1 MFEPQTLLVF
11 TAAAALFAVF
21 PGPAVMY
28 IVTRSVAQGRRAG
41 VMSALG
47 IETGNLVH
55 VAAAALGLSAVL
67 ASSALA
73 FAALKYLGAA
83 YLVYLGVRQ
92 LLHGRDAHANHVDNQ
107 ARPGRLFANG
117 TLIAV
122 LNPKTALFFVAFLPQ
137 FIDTARGPAVVQI
150 ALLGVLLVAVTTVS
164 DLVYAVLS
172 GTAGGWLRASP
183 RIGRAR
189 RYLSGGVYLS
199 LGVWAALG
207 GRPSLE
213 SSTS

>member
-1 MFEPQTLLVF
+1 MFDSQTLVVF

-47 IETGNLVH
+47 IEAGNLVH
-55 VAAAALGLSAVL
+55 VVAAALGLSALL

-73 FAALKYLGAA
+73 FSVLKYCGAA

-92 LLHGRDAHANHVDNQ
+92 WLQHREAQ
-107 ARPGRLFANG
+107 ASAEPRPVQLRRLFTNG
-117 TLIAV
+117 TLVAV
-122 LNPKTALFFVAFLPQ
+122 LNPKTALFFLAFLPQ
-137 FIDTARGPAVVQI
+137 FVDPARGSAVVQI
-150 ALLGVLLVAVTTVS
+150 TLLGVLLVGVTTVS
-164 DLVYAVLS
+164 DLVYALLS

-183 RIGRAR
+183 GARRVR

-199 LGVWAALG
+199 LGVSAALG
-207 GRPSLE
+207 GRP
-213 SSTS
+213 TPDTAAP